1 MSICLHAGKKNN
13 NSRLSFRSSLL
24 GNCTNCQ
31 GLPRRKCRKKSVV
44 PHQTGCSSRE
54 PAADVGLRII
64 LAASGLRPRA
74 PELIIAFG
82 VYLLPV
88 VLLDLASV
96 SAQLTSRLCNEGKQS
111 GNQYAP
117 RELARWHKQR
127 PHRPLHDN
135 NMLAAKHPC

>member
-1 MSICLHAGKKNN
+1 MPTCRQEEQQFTSLFSKQPFGKLH
-13 NSRLSFRSSLL
+13 
-24 GNCTNCQ
+24 Q
-31 GLPRRKCRKKSVV
+31 LPRSAKAQMSEKKRGS
-44 PHQTGCSSRE
+44 PPDWLFKQGAYSGCGLANNYSR
-54 PAADVGLRII
+54 GLGFT
-64 LAASGLRPRA
+64 AYRA
-74 PELIIAFG
+74 PELTIAFG
-82 VYLLPV
+82 LYLLPV

-117 RELARWHKQR
+117 REPARWHKQR